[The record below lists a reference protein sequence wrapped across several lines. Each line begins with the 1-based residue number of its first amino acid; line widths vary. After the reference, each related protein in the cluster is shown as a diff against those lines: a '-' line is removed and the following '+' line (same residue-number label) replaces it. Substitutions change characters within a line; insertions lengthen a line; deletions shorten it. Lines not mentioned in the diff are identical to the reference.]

1 MINLKDLFNQRSKIR
16 MLERKVDYLDKKL
29 EAWIMTFEQLYVRKN
44 D

>member
-1 MINLKDLFNQRSKIR
+1 MINLKDLFNQRSKIH

-29 EAWIMTFEQLYVRKN
+29 EAWVMTFEELYVRKN

>member
-1 MINLKDLFNQRSKIR
+1 MINLKNLFNQRSKIH

-29 EAWIMTFEQLYVRKN
+29 EAWVMTFEELYVRKN